1 MARITSDE
9 IKKILE
15 TERDMTVVIDASNRS
30 AKKTCETVEKQ
41 LHLMEKHMMTME
53 KLMQV
58 TEKNAEIIQKSLQ
71 AMERNTE
78 MMQQQT
84 SAMEKSS
91 KILERHIQMIE
102 NQNGMVRKRSERMRI
117 PSSSS
122 DVMAISPTPPP
133 DATATEPI
141 NKRSKYEN
149 VPVENR
155 IPIPQSVISQSCNT
169 ISPFVTPPMNM
180 LPPIYQHYS
189 QISEQQRPP
198 ISLQFKN
205 SSRFDRGRN
214 GIIKLR
220 CIFCSDIHNLH
231 DSEHCPIVKDCKTR
245 ERFMTMNFLC
255 VTCAEPRFRC
265 NDAKKCRF
273 LSRKCHYCPANHWN
287 ALCPMKYP
295 STNHFNF

>member
-30 AKKTCETVEKQ
+30 AKKTCETIEKQ
-41 LHLMEKHMMTME
+41 MQLMEKHIMAME
-53 KLMQV
+53 NLK
-58 TEKNAEIIQKSLQ
+58 EKSMQ

-78 MMQQQT
+78 VMQKQ
-84 SAMEKSS
+84 ANVMEKSTEV
-91 KILERHIQMIE
+91 LQRHIQMIE
-102 NQNGMVRKRSERMRI
+102 NQSHGARKRSERMRI

-122 DVMAISPTPPP
+122 DVMAISPTPSENI
-133 DATATEPI
+133 TATERI
-141 NKRSKYEN
+141 NKRSTN
-149 VPVENR
+149 VDVPVENM
-155 IPIPQSVISQSCNT
+155 IPIPQSVIPQSCHT

-189 QISEQQRPP
+189 QINEQQRPP
-198 ISLQFKN
+198 ISLQVRN
-205 SSRFDRGRN
+205 LSRFDRDRN
-214 GIIKLR
+214 GVINLR

-231 DSEHCPIVKDCKTR
+231 DSEHCPIVKDYTTR
-245 ERFMTMNFLC
+245 ERFMAMNFKC
-255 VTCAEPRFRC
+255 KTCAEPRYRC

-273 LSRKCHYCPANHWN
+273 LSRKCDYCPANHWN

-295 STNHFNF
+295 STNDFNF